1 MVNQTDAIGR
11 ICTLSAFMLNVE
23 IHISATPWSLECT
36 ISTTSI
42 AIYLE
47 QSFGWSTKSTIKK
60 CGLFKKR
67 KKKKSGGWILP
78 SELGKDKIEHLRFC
92 ELLHLLFSENW
103 LQVWWAQFIIPF
115 TCIQMNDCFQCCKS
129 WSKPNVLSSW
139 SSIRNLE
146 DEMECIKYEL
156 FLSLQS
162 DQGIGLYIQSNT
174 NILYTASSPSEHHW
188 SHSL

>member
-78 SELGKDKIEHLRFC
+78 SERGKDKYRA
-92 ELLHLLFSENW
+92 SE
-103 LQVWWAQFIIPF
+103 
-115 TCIQMNDCFQCCKS
+115 
-129 WSKPNVLSSW
+129 VL
-139 SSIRNLE
+139 
-146 DEMECIKYEL
+146 
-156 FLSLQS
+156 
-162 DQGIGLYIQSNT
+162 
-174 NILYTASSPSEHHW
+174 
-188 SHSL
+188 